1 MSQDALRSHLERYR
15 ARTGRTPVVLASAAE
30 LKPAAEDVAYPIGP
44 AAWAHVRRE
53 NGQWCYDLVEPEL
66 GEAGLAEVVRLRE
79 RVAAEAAKQGDRA
92 REGTL
97 HEALL
102 AILRRVRRGA
112 DPASDP
118 VANRLLQDMA
128 GYGPLD
134 ALLRDVHLEDIHV
147 VGTNPVYVIHSLF
160 GMMPTN
166 VRFHEPL
173 ELVRFLRLLC
183 ERLGRPVSDSTPIV
197 DAVLPDG
204 SRLNLVYSEDVSRR
218 GASISLRRGNDAPF
232 SITRLIQLNTL
243 TAEAAAYLWICLQQ
257 GMSMFLC
264 GEAACGKTSTLNA
277 LLPFIDPRGKI
288 YSAEDTPEVRP
299 PHQVWQRLLTRETGP
314 PEGHVKMFDLLRA
327 ALRSRP
333 DYIVVGEIRGAEG
346 AVAFQAMQTGHAT
359 LATFHATDA
368 TTLVQRLGAAPM
380 SVPLTFIDNLN
391 VALFQE
397 SRLVGGRRVR
407 RVTRL
412 VEIANSSPEGVVA
425 IPVFSYDIQDDL
437 LRFQGLNN
445 SHILERKIAPL
456 LGMEDTREIY
466 GVLER
471 RARILQEMA
480 DRNIVDSTE
489 VARIFMEVA
498 VRGESALPFQ
508 LDEQAEPDL
517 VHA

>member
-1 MSQDALRSHLERYR
+1 MSAADPLIGHLERYR
-15 ARTGRTPVVLASAAE
+15 ARTGRAPAVLASANA
-30 LKPAAEDVAYPIGP
+30 LSHGSEDVVYPVGP
-44 AAWAHVRRE
+44 GAWAHVRRE
-53 NGQWCYDLVEPEL
+53 GGQWRYDLVEPEL
-66 GEAGLAEVVRLRE
+66 GPDGLAEVARLRE
-79 RVAAEAAKQGDRA
+79 RVAAEAARQGDRP

-97 HEALL
+97 RDALL
-102 AILRRVRRGA
+102 AILRRLRHGA
-112 DPASDP
+112 DPATDP

-134 ALLRDVHLEDIHV
+134 DLLRDVHLEDIHV
-147 VGTNPVYVIHSLF
+147 VGTNPVYVIHSVF

-166 VRFHEPL
+166 VRFTEPV

-218 GASISLRRGNDAPF
+218 GASVSLRRGNDAPL

-243 TAEAAAYLWICLQQ
+243 SAEAAAYLWICLQQ

-314 PEGHVKMFDLLRA
+314 PEGHVRMFDLLRA

-380 SVPLTFIDNLN
+380 SVPMTFIDNLN

-397 SRLVGGRRVR
+397 SRLVNGRRVR
-407 RVTRL
+407 RVTRI
-412 VEIANSSPEGVVA
+412 VEIASSSPEGVVA
-425 IPVFSYDIQDDL
+425 IPVFAYDLQEDRL
-437 LRFQGLNN
+437 NFQGLNN
-445 SHILERKIAPL
+445 SHILEKKVAPL
-456 LGMEDTREIY
+456 LGMEDTRQVY
-466 GVLER
+466 GILER
-471 RARILQEMA
+471 RARILEEMVA
-480 DRNIVDSTE
+480 RNIVDAAE

-498 VRGESALPFQ
+498 VHGEKALPFP
-508 LDEQAEPDL
+508 LEEQEAY
-517 VHA
+517 V

>member
-1 MSQDALRSHLERYR
+1 MSAVLGAAAVLERHIAR
-15 ARTGRTPVVLASAAE
+15 HAARTGRRPQVLAAASD
-30 LKPAAEDVAYPIGP
+30 LRSGAEDVTYPIGDGV
-44 AAWAHVRRE
+44 WAHLHREGGLRR
-53 NGQWCYDLVEPEL
+53 YHLVEPEL
-66 GEAGLAEVVRLRE
+66 APEQAEEVVRLRE
-79 RVAAEAAKQGDRA
+79 RMATEAARQGDRE
-92 REGTL
+92 RKGTL
-97 HEALL
+97 REALL
-102 AILRRVRRGA
+102 AILRRMRPGA
-112 DPASDP
+112 DPRTDP

-128 GYGPLD
+128 GYGPVD
-134 ALLRDVHLEDIHV
+134 ALLRDPHLEDIHV
-147 VGTNPVYVIHSLF
+147 VGTNAVYVIHSLH

-166 VRFHEPL
+166 VRFADEL
-173 ELVRFLRLLC
+173 DLVRFLRLLC

-218 GASISLRRGNDAPF
+218 GPSLSLRRGNDAPF
-232 SITRLIQLNTL
+232 SITRLVQLNTL

-277 LLPFIDPRGKI
+277 MLPFIDPRGKI

-299 PHQVWQRLLTRETGP
+299 PHRIWQRLLTRETGP
-314 PEGHVKMFDLLRA
+314 PDGHVRMFDLLRA

-368 TTLVQRLGAAPM
+368 TTLVQRLGAPPI

-397 SRLVGGRRVR
+397 SRVVDGRRVR

-412 VEIANSSPEGVVA
+412 VEIASSTPEGVVA
-425 IPVFSYDIQDDL
+425 IPVFAYDLEADN

-445 SHILERKIAPL
+445 SHILEKKIAPL
-456 LGMEDTREIY
+456 LGMDDTRKIY
-466 GVLER
+466 DVLAR
-471 RARILQEMA
+471 RTRIVEEMVR
-480 DRNIVDSTE
+480 RNIVEAGE
-489 VARIFMEVA
+489 VARIFMEFSVH
-498 VRGESALPFQ
+498 GEKSLPFR
-508 LDEQAEPDL
+508 LEDA
-517 VHA
+517 